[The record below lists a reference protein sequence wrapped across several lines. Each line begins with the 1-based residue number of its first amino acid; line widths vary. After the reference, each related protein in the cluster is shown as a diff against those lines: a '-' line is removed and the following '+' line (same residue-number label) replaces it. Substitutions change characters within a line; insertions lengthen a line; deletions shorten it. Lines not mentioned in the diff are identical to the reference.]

1 MTTVMSLTTGRML
14 TDDSARHTGR
24 MKKLVDAT
32 NGLRERK
39 KLRTREAIIDAA
51 LDLFE
56 RKGYDATTV
65 EDIAAAADVSPRTFF
80 RYFESK
86 LALIMARSGEKQADL
101 GCALAE
107 RPADEGLLE
116 AVRHVM
122 HQELGRMIADPLV
135 VREFQVMLTTPS
147 LRTLAREHFHEEEAD
162 MVSAVAERLGLPPD
176 DLSAHVVA
184 SAIGAALW
192 TAVNRWTAE
201 GADVD
206 RLLPTIDRALTML
219 GEGLDAVPGASG
231 KRPARRRAR

>member
-1 MTTVMSLTTGRML
+1 
-14 TDDSARHTGR
+14 

-32 NGLRERK
+32 HGLRERK

-56 RKGYDATTV
+56 QKGFDATTV

-86 LALIMARSGEKQADL
+86 LALIMARSTTKHVSL
-101 GCALAE
+101 GPALAA
-107 RPADEGLLE
+107 RPADESLIESIG
-116 AVRHVM
+116 HVM
-122 HQELGRMIADPLV
+122 RDELGAQLEDPLV

-147 LRTLAREHFHEEEAD
+147 LRTLARDHFYDEEAG

-176 DLSAHVVA
+176 DLTAYVVT
-184 SAIGAALW
+184 SIISSALW
-192 TAVNRWTAE
+192 TTVNRWTAQ

-206 RLLPTIDRALTML
+206 ELMPMIDRALATVAD
-219 GEGLDAVPGASG
+219 GVNAAAASTTG
-231 KRPARRRAR
+231 KAPARRTRK

>member
-1 MTTVMSLTTGRML
+1 
-14 TDDSARHTGR
+14 

-32 NGLRERK
+32 HGLRERK

-56 RKGYDATTV
+56 QKGFDATTV

-86 LALIMARSGEKQADL
+86 LALIMARSTTKHVSL
-101 GCALAE
+101 GPALAA
-107 RPADEGLLE
+107 RPADESLIE
-116 AVRHVM
+116 SISHVM
-122 HQELGRMIADPLV
+122 RDELGDQLEDPLV

-147 LRTLAREHFHEEEAD
+147 LRTLARDHFYDEEAG

-176 DLSAHVVA
+176 DLRAHVIT
-184 SAIGAALW
+184 SSISSALW
-192 TAVNRWTAE
+192 TTVNRWTAQ

-206 RLLPTIDRALTML
+206 ELMPMIDRALATVAD
-219 GEGLDAVPGASG
+219 GVDAAAASATR
-231 KRPARRRAR
+231 KAPSRRTRG

>member
-1 MTTVMSLTTGRML
+1 
-14 TDDSARHTGR
+14 

-32 NGLRERK
+32 HGLRERK

-56 RKGYDATTV
+56 QKGFDATTV

-86 LALIMARSGEKQADL
+86 LALIMARSTTKHVSL
-101 GCALAE
+101 GPALAA
-107 RPADEGLLE
+107 RPADESLIESIG
-116 AVRHVM
+116 HVM
-122 HQELGRMIADPLV
+122 RDELGAQLEDPLV

-147 LRTLAREHFHEEEAD
+147 LRTLARDHFYDEEAG

-176 DLSAHVVA
+176 DLTAHVIT
-184 SAIGAALW
+184 SSISSALW
-192 TAVNRWTAE
+192 TTVNRWTAE

-206 RLLPTIDRALTML
+206 ELMPMIDRALATVAD
-219 GEGLDAVPGASG
+219 GVNAAAASTTG
-231 KRPARRRAR
+231 KAPARRTRK